1 MQTNNKEKM
10 MRYLVELDVYRGA
23 SQVAESCEDYEVEAA
38 DSFSALSKAERNF
51 NVLLPDD
58 RYCVARNAA
67 LHMPPVNTLSFQMA
81 A

>member
-1 MQTNNKEKM
+1 MK
-10 MRYLVELDVYRGA
+10 YVVELDVYRGA
-23 SQVAESCEDYEVEAA
+23 NIVAESCEDYTVDAP
-38 DSFSALSKAERNF
+38 DSFAALSKAEQHL

-67 LHMPPVNTLSFQMA
+67 LAMPVVTSAVLSLA